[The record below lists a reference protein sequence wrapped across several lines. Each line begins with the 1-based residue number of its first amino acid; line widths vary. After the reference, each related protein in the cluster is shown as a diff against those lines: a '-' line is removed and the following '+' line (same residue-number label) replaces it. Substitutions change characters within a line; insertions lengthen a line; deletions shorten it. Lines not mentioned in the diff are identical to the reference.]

1 VADAT
6 GVADR
11 ILLNLQAPFQL
22 SGHEV
27 YAMASIGIVSSS
39 DIATRPDSLLRE
51 ADIAL
56 YHAKAAGKGRS
67 SIFEPAMSA
76 SPAFHVHLESEL
88 HRALE
93 RGELRVHYQPII
105 DLSDGHIKEV
115 EALVRWAHP
124 ERGLVGPD
132 EFIPVAEETG
142 LIVPIGQFVLDEA
155 CRQLRIWQLAYPR
168 ITPLVMSVNL
178 SARQFQHPGLAD
190 DIRRVVGVMDIDP
203 RTLKLEI
210 TETVV
215 MRDAAAA
222 VVALRELKALGIQL
236 AIDDFGTG
244 YSSLSYLKRFPLD
257 TLKID
262 RTLVDGLGD
271 DLQDTAIVRSV
282 IALARAL
289 GLNVTSEG
297 VETLAQ
303 QMQLAELG
311 CDLAQGYLFARPQP
325 VEAIS
330 QLLADDERSSGLMQA
345 A

>member
-1 VADAT
+1 VADAN

-11 ILLNLQAPFQL
+11 ILASLMAPFHL

-27 YAMASIGIVSSS
+27 YTMASLGIASSS
-39 DIATRPDSLLRE
+39 NATAGPDSLLRE

-67 SIFEPAMSA
+67 SVFEPTMSA
-76 SPAFHVHLESEL
+76 SPAFHMHLESEL

-93 RGELRVHYQPII
+93 RGELCVHYQPIV
-105 DLSDGHIKEV
+105 DLDDGHIREV
-115 EALVRWAHP
+115 EALVRWYHP
-124 ERGLVGPD
+124 ERGIVGPD

-142 LIVPIGQFVLDEA
+142 LIVPLGQFVLDEA
-155 CRQLRIWQLAYPR
+155 CRQLRAWQLDYPR
-168 ITPLVMSVNL
+168 TDPLVMSVNL
-178 SARQFQHPGLAD
+178 SARQFQHPALVE
-190 DIRRVVGVMDIDP
+190 DIRRVVNMTGIDP
-203 RTLKLEI
+203 PTLKLEI

-215 MRDAAAA
+215 MRDAEAA
-222 VVALRELKALGIQL
+222 VATLRELKALGIQL

-271 DLQDTAIVRSV
+271 AVQDTAIVRSV

-289 GLNVTSEG
+289 GLSVTGEG

-303 QMQLAELG
+303 QLQLVDLG
-311 CDLAQGYLFARPQP
+311 CDLAQGYLFARPQSK
-325 VEAIS
+325 EAIS
-330 QLLADDERSSGLMQA
+330 DLLALDGGIASLKA